1 MNTQSNTQPKFDLYQ
16 EVTDKIIAALE
27 QGTAPWLKPWD
38 SVIPY
43 GGMPCNAISGRL
55 YSGINVLL
63 LWLSAAEHGY
73 IQRKWITAKAAIEA
87 GGHVRKGEKATLA
100 VSYRP
105 YDREKTDDDGNLVLD
120 DGGNPVIEHLA
131 SIKKHC
137 LFNIEQCEKLPQD
150 WYETVETPEQPTDE
164 NQYAIFEEIRL
175 MLKGMDLQVMVKPS
189 NQAYYRPRNDHIVMP
204 EMKQFHSPQKFHSV
218 LLHEMTHAT
227 GHQSRLARDGIV
239 SGKARF
245 GNKVYA
251 FEELVAEMGCAFL
264 CSHLG
269 FADVPQ
275 NASYIESWI
284 KVLREDKRAIFRA
297 SGKAREACQYMLDAL
312 NIAQLADKYEV
323 FEEAA

>member
-1 MNTQSNTQPKFDLYQ
+1 
-16 EVTDKIIAALE
+16 
-27 QGTAPWLKPWD
+27 
-38 SVIPY
+38 
-43 GGMPCNAISGRL
+43 
-55 YSGINVLL
+55 
-63 LWLSAAEHGY
+63 
-73 IQRKWITAKAAIEA
+73 
-87 GGHVRKGEKATLA
+87 
-100 VSYRP
+100 
-105 YDREKTDDDGNLVLD
+105 
-120 DGGNPVIEHLA
+120 
-131 SIKKHC
+131 
-137 LFNIEQCEKLPQD
+137 
-150 WYETVETPEQPTDE
+150 
-164 NQYAIFEEIRL
+164 
-175 MLKGMDLQVMVKPS
+175 
-189 NQAYYRPRNDHIVMP
+189 MP

>member
-1 MNTQSNTQPKFDLYQ
+1 MNTQPKFDLYQ

-38 SVIPY
+38 NVVPY
-43 GGMPCNAISGRL
+43 GGMPCNAVSGRL
-55 YSGINVLL
+55 YSGINILL

-73 IQRKWITAKAAIEA
+73 TQRKWITAKAAIDA
-87 GGHVRKGEKATLA
+87 GGYVRKGEKATVA
-100 VSYRP
+100 VNYRP
-105 YDREKTDDDGNLVLD
+105 FEREKTDKD
-120 DGGNPVIEHLA
+120 GNPVFDDEGNPVMEQSA

-137 LFNIEQCEKLPQD
+137 LFNIEQCENLPRE
-150 WYETVETPEQPTDE
+150 WYETIETQEQLADE

-175 MLKGMDLQVMVKPS
+175 ILKGMDLEVTVKPS
-189 NQAYYRPRNDHIVMP
+189 NRAYYHPQFDHIVMP
-204 EMKQFHSPQKFHSV
+204 EMKQFSSPQKFHSV

-227 GHQSRLARDGIV
+227 GHQKRLAREGII
-239 SGKARF
+239 SGKAKF

-275 NASYIESWI
+275 NAAYIDGWI
-284 KVLREDKRAIFRA
+284 KVLKEDKRAIFKA
-297 SGKAREACQYMLDAL
+297 SGKAREACQYMLDSL
-312 NIAQLADKYEV
+312 NVATVEKRY
-323 FEEAA
+323 AA